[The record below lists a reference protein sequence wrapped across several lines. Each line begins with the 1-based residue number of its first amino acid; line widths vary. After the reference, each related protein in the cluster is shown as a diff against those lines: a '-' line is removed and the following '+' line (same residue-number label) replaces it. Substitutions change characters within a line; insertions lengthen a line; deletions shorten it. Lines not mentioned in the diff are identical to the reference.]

1 MFTQKTITGSIEK
14 KDFVIIEKNCV
25 IQQQQQQQQHYLF
38 LSHPRL
44 QLYDTL
50 FKNLKFWAIL

>member
-1 MFTQKTITGSIEK
+1 MLNSYYSSHLSHFIL
-14 KDFVIIEKNCV
+14 
-25 IQQQQQQQQHYLF
+25 QQQQQQQHYLF